1 MVFFVGDAY
10 SRKQIYEQCGGS
22 LQTYLPCKDGVV
34 VAACLTVEMNPQA
47 PCIILCGNGPSV
59 RQAGECLVSQ
69 ARPIPVFIKN
79 INRQWIFQGYFEVVE
94 SFVDSADCAP
104 YLQGAGRNQES
115 TSRVVRLRLV

>member
-1 MVFFVGDAY
+1 MVFFVGDVY
-10 SRKQIYEQCGGS
+10 SCEQIHEQCGGS

-47 PCIILCGNGPSV
+47 PCIILCGNGPGV
-59 RQAGECLVSQ
+59 RQAGERLVSQ

-104 YLQGAGRNQES
+104 YLLGSKRDQENI
-115 TSRVVRLRLV
+115 SRVVRLRSV